1 MNASQNHQRFN
12 SGAGPS
18 SLPLPGL
25 QQTPRCL
32 TRVGRICGRA
42 GESSVLLLL
51 LGCLSFLASV
61 QTVCAENKASKEE
74 PAQSAKKS
82 SATFVQPPDPS
93 TIPAALPLPPEP
105 SGPSSLDLLPSFP
118 PGSSSPEAD
127 FLDLVM
133 KKRQNPSLVPDGPNP
148 TEDAALALDKRHRYQ
163 TARVHALND
172 PDIRDALAASQKA
185 RTDRELR
192 AAMHRHYTLLF
203 AKMRKL
209 DPSLEALIRERE
221 SAALGPLEEKIIHT
235 VKVPA
240 KK

>member
-12 SGAGPS
+12 SGASPF
-18 SLPLPGL
+18 SLPLP
-25 QQTPRCL
+25 R
-32 TRVGRICGRA
+32 RIGCRA
-42 GESSVLLLL
+42 GEKSARAFLLFL
-51 LGCLSFLASV
+51 LGCVSFLGGV
-61 QTVCAENKASKEE
+61 QPVCAENKAQNKTPNEE
-74 PAQSAKKS
+74 PAQATKKGGS
-82 SATFVQPPDPS
+82 TFVQPPDPS

-118 PGSSSPEAD
+118 PGPSSPEAD

-148 TEDAALALDKRHRYQ
+148 TEDAALALDKRYRYQ
-163 TARVHALND
+163 TARFHALND
-172 PDIRDALAASQKA
+172 PDIQEALAASKKA

-192 AAMHRHYTLLF
+192 AAMHKHYTLLF

-209 DPSLEALIRERE
+209 DPSLEALIKERE
-221 SAALGPLEEKIIHT
+221 AAALGPLEEKMIHT
-235 VKVPA
+235 AKVPV

>member
-12 SGAGPS
+12 TGPGPF
-18 SLPLPGL
+18 SLPLP
-25 QQTPRCL
+25 R
-32 TRVGRICGRA
+32 RICSRA
-42 GESSVLLLL
+42 GEKSARAFLLFL
-51 LGCLSFLASV
+51 LGCVSFLGGV
-61 QTVCAENKASKEE
+61 QPVCAENKAQNKAPNEEPNEE
-74 PAQSAKKS
+74 PALTTKKGV
-82 SATFVQPPDPS
+82 ATFVQPPDPS

-118 PGSSSPEAD
+118 PGPSGPEAD

-148 TEDAALALDKRHRYQ
+148 TEDAALALDKRYRYQ

-172 PDIRDALAASQKA
+172 PDIQEALAASKKA

-192 AAMHRHYTLLF
+192 AAMHKHYALLF

-209 DPSLEALIRERE
+209 DPSLEALIKERE
-221 SAALGPLEEKIIHT
+221 TAALGPLEEKMIHT
-235 VKVPA
+235 AKVPV